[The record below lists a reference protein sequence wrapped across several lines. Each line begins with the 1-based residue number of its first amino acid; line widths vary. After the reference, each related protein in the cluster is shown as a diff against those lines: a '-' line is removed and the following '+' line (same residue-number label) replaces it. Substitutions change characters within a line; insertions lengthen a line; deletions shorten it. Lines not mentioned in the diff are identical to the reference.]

1 MLSINHESMFHEA
14 KGFFEEGFYT
24 DDMKFQPRD
33 KTYKYNSSPLIVIKH
48 MNYESIDR
56 LKYAGLSKIKTSIK
70 SRTHQ
75 KNSTPIIFL
84 PFERCI
90 IFGL

>member
-14 KGFFEEGFYT
+14 NGFFAEGFYS

-48 MNYESIDR
+48 MNYESID
-56 LKYAGLSKIKTSIK
+56 KKIVHMLHTTDTFK
-70 SRTHQ
+70 SSGNAMINICR
-75 KNSTPIIFL
+75 
-84 PFERCI
+84 FE
-90 IFGL
+90 

>member
-48 MNYESIDR
+48 MNYESIDNAMINICR
-56 LKYAGLSKIKTSIK
+56 L
-70 SRTHQ
+70 
-75 KNSTPIIFL
+75 
-84 PFERCI
+84 E
-90 IFGL
+90 

>member
-48 MNYESIDR
+48 MNYESIDI
-56 LKYAGLSKIKTSIK
+56 LIHLSPLAM
-70 SRTHQ
+70 R
-75 KNSTPIIFL
+75 
-84 PFERCI
+84 
-90 IFGL
+90 